1 MEKDVEGSCGLMK
14 GRPIN
19 TVNLSGNYTYHLVYN
34 SEECT
39 YWYRM
44 SFRIRSHCLPQQQ
57 KPQDLCIQWKN
68 PGHVPGTEKTQEHSG
83 HPVPG
88 RRLRPPAGL
97 LTSGATLVQSANAQH
112 TAVCGRA

>member
-57 KPQDLCIQWKN
+57 KPQDIWIQLKN
-68 PGHVPGTEKTQEHSG
+68 PGHVPGTEKTQEHF
-83 HPVPG
+83 
-88 RRLRPPAGL
+88 R
-97 LTSGATLVQSANAQH
+97 TSGPWTETQTSRR
-112 TAVCGRA
+112 TADLWGDPRKVL